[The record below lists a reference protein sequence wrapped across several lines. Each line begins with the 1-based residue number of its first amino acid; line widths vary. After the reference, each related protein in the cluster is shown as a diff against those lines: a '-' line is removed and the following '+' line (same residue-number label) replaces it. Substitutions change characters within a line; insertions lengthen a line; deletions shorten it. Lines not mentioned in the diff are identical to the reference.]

1 MPEQLKEDLTPY
13 VFESGLDIDLLNSD
27 RKLIAQGLIM
37 YSGYSQKV
45 VQQGTFTWRTHPDF
59 MSPFFRC

>member
-27 RKLIAQGLIM
+27 RKLIAQGLTM
-37 YSGYSQKV
+37 YQVIDKRKQELDDILKGKHNIVSLSQS
-45 VQQGTFTWRTHPDF
+45 TL
-59 MSPFFRC
+59 